1 MRLSVKKLNI
11 GKPKSTSREQSEEL
25 LKQWDSLIRGG
36 QARLVREHCKRINH
50 KQIPRQ
56 VLVEYCQI
64 ARRVGAPDLIVRW
77 LQPAVRVKK
86 DATESEKALYAL
98 GLFRLGA
105 FREAEQLLSECRAET
120 EPQIFFYRASLY
132 INQWNYH
139 QAIPELRKY
148 IRNPKVTEYSKLVG
162 RLNLCAS
169 LVGNQDFNKAE
180 LEIEKLLKKV
190 GSQEYSLLRG
200 NLLEIRSQLFV
211 EKEKFDQALKDLTD
225 AGSLLKNAD
234 ERSMVYV
241 DKWKAII
248 HLKKCP
254 PPKTNFQIFDSIRE
268 RALHIQDW
276 ETIREIDL
284 SWSLA
289 AHDHDLFLRVYWGSR
304 FNHYKDRVKK
314 LFNDNRNIKDQFIW
328 KNSPEEQTEM
338 AFDLV
343 EMAPTKL
350 LKRLFFILTR
360 DFYRPF
366 RSTELID
373 YIYENEFYNPISS
386 PVKLHR
392 LLLRARVWLR
402 EMGLPIIIE
411 VKRNS
416 FRLKAQTPLILKS
429 NLGASEHFFQ
439 LPTEFLHKSFT
450 ATEWARVFDISERSA
465 RRQLSGLVVQGVLA
479 KVGHGRRTK
488 YRSGKFSELAHS

>member
-1 MRLSVKKLNI
+1 MKKLNI
-11 GKPKSTSREQSEEL
+11 GKSKSTSMEQAEER
-25 LKQWDSLIRGG
+25 LKQWDNLIRGG
-36 QARLVREHCKRINH
+36 QARLVRDHCKKINH

-64 ARRVGAPDLIVRW
+64 ARRVGAPELIVRW

-105 FREAEQLLSECRAET
+105 FREAEQLLGECHAEK

-132 INQWNYH
+132 INQWNY
-139 QAIPELRKY
+139 QRAIPELRKY
-148 IRNPKVTEYSKLVG
+148 IRNPKVPEYSKLVG

-169 LVGNQDFNKAE
+169 LVGNQDFNQAE
-180 LEIEKLLKKV
+180 LEIEKLLKRI

-211 EKEKFDQALKDLTD
+211 EKQKFDKALQDLTD
-225 AGSLLKNAD
+225 AGGLLKNAD
-234 ERSMVYV
+234 ERSLVYV
-241 DKWKAII
+241 DKWKSII
-248 HLKKCP
+248 HLKKYP

-268 RALHIQDW
+268 RAVQIQDW

-289 AHDHDLFLRVYWGSR
+289 AHDRDLFLRVYWGSR

-314 LFNDNRNIKDQFIW
+314 LFNDSRHIEDQFIW
-328 KNSPEEQTEM
+328 KNSPEEQSES
-338 AFDLV
+338 AVDLV

-350 LKRLFFILTR
+350 LKRFFFILTR
-360 DFYRPF
+360 DFYRPL

-373 YIYENEFYNPISS
+373 YIYENEFFNPISS

-392 LLLRARVWLR
+392 LLLRARAWISEV
-402 EMGLPIIIE
+402 ELPVVIE
-411 VKRNS
+411 VKKNS
-416 FRLKAQTPLILKS
+416 FRIKAHTPLRLQS
-429 NLGASEHFFQ
+429 HLGESERVFK
-439 LPTEFLHKSFT
+439 LPSEFTQRFFT
-450 ATEWARVFDISERSA
+450 AAEWAQLFGISDRSA
-465 RRQLSGLVVQGVLA
+465 RRQLSGLVREGVLVR
-479 KVGHGRRTK
+479 KGHGRRIK
-488 YRSGKFSELAHS
+488 YGSGHSSGPVLG